1 MAGKVFTE
9 PIQVVSFGKTR
20 VPGGGYVKGTET
32 VKFNSVAKINT
43 SPQSRYLQDSGSDLS
58 KRVTFEFYRN
68 PLQLIDSNDSIN
80 WKSKTYKIE
89 NVIETDNYRKYKVTA
104 IEQ

>member
-1 MAGKVFTE
+1 MAGNFFTE

-20 VPGGGYVKGTET
+20 VPGGGHVKGTET

-68 PLQLIDSNDSIN
+68 PSQLIDSNDSIN

-89 NVIETDNYRKYKVTA
+89 NVIETDNYRKYKVIA